1 MLRISIVAQL
11 LSVNHLTPIG
21 VELVGRVMKEIIM
34 FIVIHTLRATLT
46 TMAIRAQLFGILIRT
61 CQ

>member
-21 VELVGRVMKEIIM
+21 VELVGRVMKEIRM
-34 FIVIHTLRATLT
+34 FIVIHTLGVTFT
-46 TMAIRAQLFGILIRT
+46 TIAIEAQLFGILIRT